1 MLIEK
6 AWAKTH
12 ISYERIIT
20 GQSYEALRDF
30 MGAPAYYYKVN
41 EENSLEKFRMAYLNK
56 YIITAT
62 SEPNDTQKKKLM
74 TKGILTL

>member
-6 AWAKTH
+6 AWAKMHGT
-12 ISYERIIT
+12 YERIIT

-41 EENSLEKFRMAYLNK
+41 EQSAID
-56 YIITAT
+56 IIR
-62 SEPNDTQKKKLM
+62 
-74 TKGILTL
+74 